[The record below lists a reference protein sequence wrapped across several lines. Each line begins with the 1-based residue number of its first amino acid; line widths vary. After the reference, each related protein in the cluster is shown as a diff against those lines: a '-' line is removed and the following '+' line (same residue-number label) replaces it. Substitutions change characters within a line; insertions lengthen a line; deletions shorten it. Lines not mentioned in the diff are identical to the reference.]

1 MLVFSVLLAELVNAN
16 EPRVLLFLLIR
27 LEMGRG
33 WGSCTVLP
41 VQSLWP
47 GDADLLEPSWGW
59 GRADPWGGGWM
70 GVRCP
75 SAVGRADTSQS
86 RQRKPFALELPDAEN
101 KSAL

>member
-27 LEMGRG
+27 PEMGRG
-33 WGSCTVLP
+33 WGAAQWCVSRACGQVMLICWNP
-41 VQSLWP
+41 A
-47 GDADLLEPSWGW
+47 GDGAGLI
-59 GRADPWGGGWM
+59 RGGGWM

-75 SAVGRADTSQS
+75 SAVGRVDTSQS
-86 RQRKPFALELPDAEN
+86 RQRKPFALELPDAES